1 MEPYSDHTSQFKL
14 ALCQLTVT
22 NNKADNLVR
31 ARKMLEDASHM
42 GAKLAVLPEMW
53 VCPYS
58 QEYFTKCAEEL
69 DGENQSHSPAYSML
83 SNVAFTQGITIVGG
97 SIPELRNGRLYNTC
111 CIFGC
116 DGQLKGKHRKLHL
129 FDYDAGEASFRES
142 DYFAAGDSPT
152 VVDTA
157 GVGRIGVGICHDI
170 RFPELAMLYKRND
183 PAMTGVDLIIYPSAF
198 NVSTGR
204 MLWELEAKARAVD
217 NQVFVALCSPSR
229 DSEASYTIW
238 GHSMVVGPNG
248 EVKAIAGQKEK
259 LVIAE
264 IDYCENQLQRERFP
278 LHGAV
283 QDKIYQFLSK

>member
-1 MEPYSDHTSQFKL
+1 SNS
-14 ALCQLTVT
+14 
-22 NNKADNLVR
+22 KADNLVR

-58 QEYFTKCAEEL
+58 QEYSTKCAEEL
-69 DGENQSHSPAYSML
+69 DGKNQSHSPAYSML

-111 CIFGC
+111 CIFGR
-116 DGQLKGKHRKLHL
+116 DGQLKAKHRKLHL

-142 DYFAAGDSPT
+142 DSFAAGDSPT
-152 VVDTA
+152 VVDT

-170 RFPELAMLYKRND
+170 RFPDLAMLYEIKV
-183 PAMTGVDLIIYPSAF
+183 PGVDLIIYPSAF
-198 NVSTGR
+198 NVNTGR

-217 NQVFVALCSPSR
+217 NQVFVAVCSPSR

-248 EVKAIAGQKEK
+248 EVKASAGHKEK

-278 LHGAV
+278 LHGAG